1 MKTSGKI
8 PGVFIC
14 SAENPALL
22 CRRDSGRKG
31 DNGMEDGQ
39 ALHGSP
45 YVEQIEKFAHSLR
58 QLSHTFLGLEEKR
71 QAFSSEE
78 IEEIFS
84 GVRERVCAKCEK
96 CGWCWGENFVHTYQM
111 GYDVLSAVDKYGNE
125 LNTETKRKLM
135 QRCIMAPRFL
145 RETLEGFHGARQNII
160 WVNRIARSRESCAV
174 QLDTFADMMQHTAK
188 ELEDSIFTD
197 ERLEKKI
204 ASALKKRGVRVL
216 YTHFFMNGEGKYE
229 IHVTA
234 RSMKRDKVPVK
245 EIVRAV
251 SDAAGRKFVLPG
263 DSAQMLGSRYMTV
276 VCREGPAFYTM
287 QGTARIGKG
296 CADISGDNF
305 SMMDMP
311 GGRRGA
317 VLSDGMGSGEE
328 ACRESTLVIEL
339 LEELLAAGFP
349 EKTAIQM
356 INTTLVIGREEIHYS
371 TVDMTVFDLYTGEC
385 EIIKAGASS
394 TFIKKKD
401 SVEHLSS
408 TSLPIG
414 VMNHIEID
422 SVKRELESGDFVIM
436 VTDGVLDALPVG
448 EQDILL
454 ETIIQGSA
462 IANPKE
468 MAHHIL
474 EQVLA
479 WTGKEPADDMTVLA
493 VGIWES

>member
-1 MKTSGKI
+1 MKKQKT
-8 PGVFIC
+8 
-14 SAENPALL
+14 
-22 CRRDSGRKG
+22 
-31 DNGMEDGQ
+31 
-39 ALHGSP
+39 
-45 YVEQIEKFAHSLR
+45 
-58 QLSHTFLGLEEKR
+58 T
-71 QAFSSEE
+71 
-78 IEEIFS
+78 
-84 GVRERVCAKCEK
+84 
-96 CGWCWGENFVHTYQM
+96 
-111 GYDVLSAVDKYGNE
+111 
-125 LNTETKRKLM
+125 
-135 QRCIMAPRFL
+135 
-145 RETLEGFHGARQNII
+145 
-160 WVNRIARSRESCAV
+160 
-174 QLDTFADMMQHTAK
+174 
-188 ELEDSIFTD
+188 
-197 ERLEKKI
+197 
-204 ASALKKRGVRVL
+204 
-216 YTHFFMNGEGKYE
+216 
-229 IHVTA
+229 
-234 RSMKRDKVPVK
+234 VK
-245 EIVRAV
+245 EVARAV
-251 SDAAGRKFVLPG
+251 SEAAGRRFVLPG
-263 DSAQMLGSRYMTV
+263 DSAQMLGARYMTI

-296 CADISGDNF
+296 CSNISGDNF
-305 SMMDMP
+305 TMMDMP
-311 GGRRGA
+311 GGRQGV
-317 VLSDGMGSGEE
+317 VLSDGMGSGED

-356 INTTLVIGREEIHYS
+356 INTTLVMGREEIHYS

-422 SVKRELESGDFVIM
+422 SVKRKLEDGDFVIM

-448 EQDILL
+448 EQDVLL

-493 VGIWES
+493 VGIWDA